1 MVESISGVLLYD
13 RPLGVQSQHFEATTK
28 RKVAGQKQHKIQI
41 LQNLE
46 GLVEAGEM
54 LVVLGPPGS
63 GCSTFLKTIAGE
75 TYGFHVDKYST
86 LNFQGMLY

>member
-1 MVESISGVLLYD
+1 MG
-13 RPLGVQSQHFEATTK
+13 RRQ
-28 RKVAGQKQHKIQI
+28 RKLNI
-41 LQNLE
+41 LQNLD

-75 TYGFHVDKYST
+75 RYGFYVDKNFG
-86 LNFQGMLY
+86 LNYQGMVESASVSDCQHRRCLPEPGSAAMLG